1 MDRQRMEYCLAQ
13 VAAYRASGQ
22 KSEAW
27 ALANGVKPREL
38 ASWCSHAQ
46 RWRAILDG
54 VAVVP
59 KGRKAATGF
68 VAARLPVPGAG
79 GTVCVELH
87 AGASRIALHWPL
99 SNMAEL
105 ALLLREVGR

>member
-13 VAAYRASGQ
+13 VGAYRASGQ

-27 ALANGVKPREL
+27 ALANGIKPREL

-54 VAVVP
+54 VPVAPAV
-59 KGRKAATGF
+59 RKAGAGF
-68 VAARLPVPGAG
+68 VAARLPVPSVG
-79 GTVCVELH
+79 GTVRVELH
-87 AGASRIALHWPL
+87 GAASRIELHWPV
-99 SNMAEL
+99 SNAAEL
-105 ALLLREVGR
+105 ALLLREVSR